1 MVLGLFSVTMAL
13 LNTVPN
19 FRDVG
24 GLPAAG
30 GRVIRSGL
38 LHRSASPANAS
49 RAEADT
55 VLQTLGVRTVLDLR
69 GSKDALKDNGPRY
82 LGPATSYLPLLTSD
96 MMRSALIG
104 RARTSGV
111 RSFLKLIAIGAA
123 KKLSPSRRLRVWLGG
138 EVDLRL
144 ARLLDTVSLADLY
157 RLILDK
163 RHAELKEAAEM
174 VAAGEALPLLV
185 HCTHGKDRTGVLV
198 ALLLAACGVPE
209 EAIIEDYTLSH
220 EWGCSV
226 EGKWHVR
233 QNLPE
238 RVRGL
243 VDQEVLDQWCEAPE
257 EVLREIFDGLREEHG
272 SVEAYLDAV
281 GIDAELRARLTDTLT
296 IEAAEVVDGAL

>member
-1 MVLGLFSVTMAL
+1 M
-13 LNTVPN
+13 
-19 FRDVG
+19 
-24 GLPAAG
+24 
-30 GRVIRSGL
+30 
-38 LHRSASPANAS
+38 
-49 RAEADT
+49 
-55 VLQTLGVRTVLDLR
+55 
-69 GSKDALKDNGPRY
+69 
-82 LGPATSYLPLLTSD
+82 
-96 MMRSALIG
+96 
-104 RARTSGV
+104 
-111 RSFLKLIAIGAA
+111 
-123 KKLSPSRRLRVWLGG
+123 
-138 EVDLRL
+138 
-144 ARLLDTVSLADLY
+144 
-157 RLILDK
+157 
-163 RHAELKEAAEM
+163 
-174 VAAGEALPLLV
+174 
-185 HCTHGKDRTGVLV
+185 
-198 ALLLAACGVPE
+198 PE